1 MTVHF
6 PLGSVCGDGPPP
18 MLNFDDENLVGDGW
32 SVPNLVRARLSRP
45 WLNPFE
51 ASERMRKDDGPAG
64 A

>member
-1 MTVHF
+1 
-6 PLGSVCGDGPPP
+6 

-51 ASERMRKDDGPAG
+51 AYERMRKDDGPAG